1 VSTALPV
8 SRVTETDLMEHEER
22 ELRVRNG
29 ALTLDFAP
37 YQIRTLKFSLIP

>member
-1 VSTALPV
+1 
-8 SRVTETDLMEHEER
+8 MEHEER

-29 ALTLDFAP
+29 ADSDFAP